1 LVDLVIDLQNQQV
14 QFRSL
19 TDNIDTNTPAGR
31 FFFHVMASPA
41 KMERELIVERTR
53 AGLESGGDHL
63 GPRGAGNGSHPES
76 GVILDIC
83 SSLRNVVD

>member
-1 LVDLVIDLQNQQV
+1 LQNQQV

-41 KMERELIVERTR
+41 KM
-53 AGLESGGDHL
+53 
-63 GPRGAGNGSHPES
+63 GAGA
-76 GVILDIC
+76 D
-83 SSLRNVVD
+83 R